1 MTRLLLADAAWFIAA
16 ALIALGMGMVGD
28 RFFRHPPLGWHYQTA
43 AQRVLAMPG
52 SQAPINMVS
61 VEEVSALVS
70 RPDVIT
76 LDARPRIFYELG
88 HLPGA
93 RSLSREQ
100 FDVDFAIIE
109 KELRVP
115 GHTLLVYCSDASCE
129 DSAIVAHELQK
140 RGLGPLILFPGGL
153 EEWEAA
159 GHPVET
165 VP

>member
-1 MTRLLLADAAWFIAA
+1 MTRLLLADAAWFFAA
-16 ALIALGMGMVGD
+16 TLIALGMGMVGD

-43 AQRVLAMPG
+43 AQRVLATPG
-52 SQAPINMVS
+52 SGSKRSINMVS
-61 VEEVSALVS
+61 LDEVIALVS
-70 RPDVIT
+70 RPDVIA
-76 LDARPRIFYELG
+76 LDARPRVFYELG

-100 FDVDFAIIE
+100 FAVDFALLE
-109 KELRVP
+109 NELR
-115 GHTLLVYCSDASCE
+115 GHTLLVYCSDAGCE

-159 GHPVET
+159 AHPVET